1 MNNLG
6 GYQWFTTTAKKV
18 GGPWNLLAIT
28 AMAGYSSLR
37 LFEIG
42 GKKIVKIAKAHH
54 RQKLKEKAT
63 VCNVTTNAHIEAN
76 VDVKTGDKIRVYAVD
91 GTAVMIEILGH
102 ENNPYFIDMAQLKS
116 ITDYK

>member
-6 GYQWFTTTAKKV
+6 GYQWFTTKAKKV

-28 AMAGYSSLR
+28 AVAGYSSLR
-37 LFEIG
+37 LLEIG
-42 GKKIVKIAKAHH
+42 GKKIVKIVTAHH

-76 VDVKTGDKIRVYAVD
+76 VDVKTGDKIRIYAVD